1 MTATNLTDKEEGS
14 LLKHVADGLWNVQ
27 NFISEELNDL
37 SATATHAVISFP
49 TGIHILGS
57 RIELLA
63 PNTSTFAIILTDGTT
78 ALTTTV
84 DASATYERQKL
95 DQAYAA
101 DTRLSI
107 YSDAV
112 VGLTA
117 ATARFIFTYAIDE
130 RKNI

>member
-1 MTATNLTDKEEGS
+1 MTATNLTDKEAGA
-14 LLKHVADGLWNVQ
+14 LLKHVADGMWNVH

-49 TGIHILGS
+49 TKIHILGS
-57 RIELLA
+57 RVELLA
-63 PNTSTFAIILTDGTT
+63 SNSSTVVIVMTDGTD

-84 DASATYERQKL
+84 NASSTYERQKL
-95 DQAYAA
+95 DQTYDA

-112 VGLTA
+112 AGLSA
-117 ATARFIFTYAIDE
+117 AAARFIFTYAIDE